1 MTDHADILRRLE
13 AAKGA
18 DREID
23 RAILRYLGF
32 TWRGMDYWNED
43 RVVWKGATFFTHSLD
58 AAIALVERKLR
69 HAHPQMT
76 ANLKGIYSGDRV
88 YWYAEITWPSTEH
101 QGRGTTPALALLI
114 ALFRA
119 LEAGK

>member
-43 RVVWKGATFFTHSLD
+43 RVVWKGQTCFTYSLD
-58 AAIALVERKLR
+58 AAIALVERMKPGWTYLL
-69 HAHPQMT
+69 
-76 ANLKGIYSGDRV
+76 NNDSGNMADLFPPK
-88 YWYAEITWPSTEH
+88 WPFAQNFEAEAATMP
-101 QGRGTTPALALLI
+101 LAICL